1 MPGSN
6 LRPGLPSRLED
17 IRRSEQAMVIVRWF
31 AALFALVQVL
41 AYSNRTYPPGVRIAA
56 LALVGGLVLSNL
68 IISVLARRDLDLR
81 AARRLSIAA
90 LAVDIV
96 AASGF
101 VWVYAFDPGSALWA
115 VLFILPLEGAIRFA
129 LPGAL
134 AAWAVATTIYLVREL
149 WGSSTYGYPFEWNS
163 VSFRMGIG
171 LLIGMV
177 AGLMA
182 RNLLLQRTHLQ
193 DTLSDLSRI
202 DRLRSR
208 LVTTLA
214 HDVRGPLTTIR
225 GSLSTLLRYGDRVD
239 PVTRQQM
246 LEDTDTQARRLER
259 LATELLDLARLEDGR
274 MELRVVDTPLRPALE
289 QGLEFA
295 EAGKKYVVRAD
306 DDLTVRA
313 DPARLEQIIVN
324 LTANALRY
332 GEPPFVVDARS
343 DGNGKVLL
351 RFTDQ
356 GPGVPADEEPT
367 LFEPFRS
374 ERDTGSV
381 GFGLAI
387 VRALAEAQGG
397 SVRYEP
403 NRPAGACFTVTLP
416 AGTAAAAG

>member
-1 MPGSN
+1 MPGSDTP
-6 LRPGLPSRLED
+6 PGLPSRLED
-17 IRRSEQAMVIVRWF
+17 IRRAEQAMVIVRWF

-41 AYSNRTYPPGVRIAA
+41 AYNNRAYPPGVRATA
-56 LALVGGLVLSNL
+56 LGLVAFLVAANLVVSILS
-68 IISVLARRDLDLR
+68 ARSMDLR
-81 AARRLSIAA
+81 AARRLSLAA
-90 LAVDIV
+90 LTVDVV

-101 VWVYAFDPGSALWA
+101 VWAYAFDPGSALWA

-129 LPGAL
+129 LRGAL
-134 AAWAVATTIYLVREL
+134 VAWGVIAVIYVVREL

-171 LLIGMV
+171 LLIGLV

-182 RNLLLQRTHLQ
+182 RNLLRQRSQLEAILT
-193 DTLSDLSRI
+193 DLSRI

-225 GSLSTLLRYGDRVD
+225 GSLSTLLRYGERID
-239 PVTRQQM
+239 PVTREQM
-246 LEDTDTQARRLER
+246 LKDTDAQARRLER

-274 MELRVVDTPLRPALE
+274 MELHVVETPVRPAIE
-289 QGLEFA
+289 QGLDFA
-295 EAGKKYVVRAD
+295 DASTRYEVRAD
-306 DDLTVRA
+306 ADLTVQA
-313 DPARLEQIIVN
+313 DPSRLEQIIVN

-332 GEPPFVVDARS
+332 GEPPFVVEAEG

-351 RFTDQ
+351 RFTDR
-356 GPGVPADEEPT
+356 GPGVPEDEEPT
-367 LFEPFRS
+367 LFEPFRT
-374 ERDTGSV
+374 ERDSGSV

-403 NRPAGACFTVTLP
+403 NRPSGACFVVTLP
-416 AGTAAAAG
+416 AGSAAVAG